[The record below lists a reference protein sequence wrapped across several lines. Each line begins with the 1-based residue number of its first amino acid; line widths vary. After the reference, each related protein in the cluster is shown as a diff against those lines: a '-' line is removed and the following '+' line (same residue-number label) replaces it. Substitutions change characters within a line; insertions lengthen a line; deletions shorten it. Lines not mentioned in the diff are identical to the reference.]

1 MKMSFLHFVSCTT
14 QDQHEYHLD
23 DARLRILGLN
33 EEVLLL
39 HVASLYSESI
49 PESKYYFVVMEN
61 RKVVMVKA

>member
-39 HVASLYSESI
+39 LVAFLYSESI
-49 PESKYYFVVMEN
+49 PESKYYFAIMEN
-61 RKVVMVKA
+61 RKAAMEKA